1 MNFDQ
6 FTVALLILRAD
17 APKLSEKEENALQD
31 AHMAH
36 VAKLHDEGHLL
47 AAGPILGTSDRELR
61 GLSIFRG
68 SPSDAKVLADQDPG
82 VLAGKY
88 THQLFSRAP
97 KRRNG
102 DSRPLGPPLRIR
114 GPGHS
119 ICMRVAPATQD
130 HTQQQAIVAQVRSRC

>member
-36 VAKLHDEGHLL
+36 LAKLHDEGHLL

-68 SPSDAKVLADQDPG
+68 SPSDVKVLADQDPG
-82 VLAGKY
+82 VLAVKY
-88 THQLFSRAP
+88 TLQFFP
-97 KRRNG
+97 W
-102 DSRPLGPPLRIR
+102 
-114 GPGHS
+114 
-119 ICMRVAPATQD
+119 
-130 HTQQQAIVAQVRSRC
+130 IVALGAMNFSQT